1 MSNKKGGSK
10 LPIIIAVVALVLI
23 AVVFG
28 VIYFL
33 NRPAAQTGTKAY
45 TLAVVDKDGNTKE
58 YTGKTDAEYLKG
70 LMDEVAAGGE
80 FSYSGDVSDY
90 GIYITTVNGIV
101 ADYDTD
107 GAYWSIY
114 VNGEYGQYGADTQPV
129 NDGDSFKLVYEVYVP
144 ED

>member
-45 TLAVVDKDGNTKE
+45 TLAVVDKDGNAKE

-70 LMDEVAAGGE
+70 LMDEVAAEGD
-80 FSYSGDVSDY
+80 FSYSGEESEY